1 MKLAF
6 LAAALVTGAGAMHV
20 ERQMRETVRAAFA
33 VPGLIN
39 NEGLVMD
46 AGANNG
52 QVRPHC
58 HYHQGPFTLQHRRR
72 RRRRHPA
79 SFQLPWCLVELL
91 PYTPWTPHQPAL
103 PL

>member
-52 QVRPHC
+52 QVRAQATLPLP
-58 HYHQGPFTLQHRRR
+58 QGPLQHRRR
-72 RRRRHPA
+72 RRRR
-79 SFQLPWCLVELL
+79 QLPAALV
-91 PYTPWTPHQPAL
+91 PRGAATIRSTPHQPAL

>member
-1 MKLAF
+1 MKVAF
-6 LAAALVTGAGAMHV
+6 LQGAAAALVTGAGAMHV

-58 HYHQGPFTLQHRRR
+58 HYHRGPFSTAAAAAAAAAAATP
-72 RRRRHPA
+72 PA
-79 SFQLPWCLVELL
+79 CAASGS
-91 PYTPWTPHQPAL
+91 TPHQLAL